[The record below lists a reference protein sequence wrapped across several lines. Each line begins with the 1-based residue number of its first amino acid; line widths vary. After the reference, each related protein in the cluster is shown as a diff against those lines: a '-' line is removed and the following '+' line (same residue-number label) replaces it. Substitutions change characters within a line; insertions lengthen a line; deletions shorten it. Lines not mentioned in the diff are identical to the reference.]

1 MKDCEIRSIMATGD
15 NTLTAVAVAK
25 QCNIIDS
32 NKILVYSDIENSE
45 IAWRCENNGV
55 NNEDLKFI

>member
-1 MKDCEIRSIMATGD
+1 MATGD

-32 NKILVYSDIENSE
+32 NKILVYSDVENSE
-45 IAWRCENNGV
+45 ISWRCENNGV